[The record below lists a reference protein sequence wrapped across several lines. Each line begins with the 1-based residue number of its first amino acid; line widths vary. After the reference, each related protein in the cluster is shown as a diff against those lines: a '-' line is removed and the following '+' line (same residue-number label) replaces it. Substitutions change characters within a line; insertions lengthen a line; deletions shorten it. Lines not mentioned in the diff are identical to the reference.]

1 MKRRYVFLWIL
12 LAVLLFTACDI
23 DSYAGKRPTDQPGTV
38 WTCQEPYLQFKVNDN
53 GVGEGFMIYQD
64 ERIPFS
70 LLWGSGTRG
79 ISFLPLEPS
88 DDGSYALF
96 GGEWYWDKDCFVVKV
111 TLDSNDFW
119 GTDQTLV
126 FVQDQLST
134 STSSTTAR

>member
-1 MKRRYVFLWIL
+1 MKRRYVFLLIL

-23 DSYAGKRPTDQPGTV
+23 DPYAGKRPTDQPGTV

-70 LLWGSGTRG
+70 LGWTPGTKG
-79 ISFLPLEPS
+79 VLFVQLSDHSKPLFNGYWS
-88 DDGSYALF
+88 
-96 GGEWYWDKDCFVVKV
+96 WDKGHFVVKV
-111 TLDSNDFW
+111 SLDTNEFF

-126 FVQDQLST
+126 FIQDQLST